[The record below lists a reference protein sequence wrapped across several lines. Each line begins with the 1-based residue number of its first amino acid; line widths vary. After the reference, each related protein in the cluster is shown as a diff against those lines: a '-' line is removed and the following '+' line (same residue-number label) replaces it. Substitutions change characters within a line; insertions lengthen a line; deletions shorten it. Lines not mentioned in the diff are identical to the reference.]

1 MVNDMKRFKSRCRSK
16 FNIRL
21 LVILLFI
28 LGGIY
33 SFTHFTNNKKIEEL
47 LNKELFIKYAL
58 NIDLD
63 KNKSYKVISI
73 NNKKEETNKKPVVYL
88 YNTHQLEEYSSDY
101 LEVYNIKP
109 TVLLASFILKDYL
122 SKYGIESIVEE
133 ENLVDIRNSMNLKY
147 GRSYQ
152 VSRTLL
158 EKRKNEYPTLKYFID
173 IHRDS
178 GTYTLGEYAKV
189 LFVVGLDHDNY
200 EPNLEFS
207 ENLCIKI
214 NDQVSDLCRGVMKKS
229 GKGVNGIY
237 NQDFNN
243 FTILIEIGGEKNKIS
258 EVNKTM
264 EVIAKALYNFIGD
277 SNEEE

>member
-1 MVNDMKRFKSRCRSK
+1 MKRFKSRSRSK
-16 FNIRL
+16 FNLRL
-21 LVILLFI
+21 IVILLFI

-33 SFTHFTNNKKIEEL
+33 LFIHLIDNKKIDGL
-47 LNKELFIKYAL
+47 LSKELFIKYAL

-63 KNKSYKVISI
+63 KSKSYKVISI
-73 NNKKEETNKKPVVYL
+73 NNKKEEITKKPIVYL

-109 TVLLASFILKDYL
+109 TVLLASLILKDYL
-122 SKYGIESIVEE
+122 SKMGIDCIVEE
-133 ENLVDIRNSMNLKY
+133 ENLVEIRNSMNLKY

-189 LFVVGLDHDNY
+189 LFVVGLDHENY

>member
-1 MVNDMKRFKSRCRSK
+1 MKRFKSRSRSK
-16 FNIRL
+16 FNLRL

>member
-1 MVNDMKRFKSRCRSK
+1 MKRFKSRSRSK
-16 FNIRL
+16 FNLRL
-21 LVILLFI
+21 IVIFLFI

-33 SFTHFTNNKKIEEL
+33 LFIHLTNNKKIDEL
-47 LNKELFIKYAL
+47 LSKELFIKYAL

-63 KNKSYKVISI
+63 KSKSYKVISI
-73 NNKKEETNKKPVVYL
+73 NNKKEETTKKPIVYL

-109 TVLLASFILKDYL
+109 TVLLASLILKDYL
-122 SKYGIESIVEE
+122 YKMGIDCIVEE
-133 ENLVDIRNSMNLKY
+133 ENLVEIRNSMNLKY

-178 GTYTLGEYAKV
+178 GVYTLKEYAKV
-189 LFVVGLDHDNY
+189 LFVVGLDHENY

-214 NDQVSDLCRGVMKKS
+214 NDQVSELCRGVMKKS

-264 EVIAKALYNFIGD
+264 EVIAKALYNFIGE

>member
-28 LGGIY
+28 LGGTY

>member
-1 MVNDMKRFKSRCRSK
+1 M
-16 FNIRL
+16 
-21 LVILLFI
+21 
-28 LGGIY
+28 GI
-33 SFTHFTNNKKIEEL
+33 
-47 LNKELFIKYAL
+47 
-58 NIDLD
+58 DC
-63 KNKSYKVISI
+63 
-73 NNKKEETNKKPVVYL
+73 
-88 YNTHQLEEYSSDY
+88 
-101 LEVYNIKP
+101 
-109 TVLLASFILKDYL
+109 
-122 SKYGIESIVEE
+122 IVEE
-133 ENLVDIRNSMNLKY
+133 ENLVEIRNSMNLKY

-158 EKRKNEYPTLKYFID
+158 EKRKNEYPALKYFID

-189 LFVVGLDHDNY
+189 LFVVGLDHENY

>member
-1 MVNDMKRFKSRCRSK
+1 MKRFKSRSRSK
-16 FNIRL
+16 FNLRL
-21 LVILLFI
+21 IVIFLFI

-33 SFTHFTNNKKIEEL
+33 LFIHLTNNKKIDEL
-47 LNKELFIKYAL
+47 LSKELFIKYAL

-63 KNKSYKVISI
+63 KSKSYKVISI
-73 NNKKEETNKKPVVYL
+73 NNKKEETTKKPIVYL

-109 TVLLASFILKDYL
+109 TVLLASLILKDYL
-122 SKYGIESIVEE
+122 SKMGIDCIVEE
-133 ENLVDIRNSMNLKY
+133 ENLVEIRNSMNLKY

-178 GTYTLGEYAKV
+178 GVYTLKEYAKV
-189 LFVVGLDHDNY
+189 LFVVGLDHENY

-264 EVIAKALYNFIGD
+264 EVIAKALYNFIGE